1 MQSPRVESKRSV
13 GAPSARW
20 RPVLQPLVQR
30 AAILSPAAVRSTFPK
45 IPAHCT
51 YVA

>member
-30 AAILSPAAVRSTFPK
+30 AASLESSWPCGQLFPRSRLIART
-45 IPAHCT
+45 
-51 YVA
+51 